1 MDLEKIKQFRS
12 AMKHVKATI
21 APALKSEA
29 ESHRHEHAEI
39 VAHADKEMGFVT
51 INKHGRYK

>member
-1 MDLEKIKQFRS
+1 MELEKIKQYRS

-21 APALKSEA
+21 APASKSEA
-29 ESHRHEHAEI
+29 ESHRHEYAEI
-39 VAHADKEMGFVT
+39 VAHADKEMGFIT